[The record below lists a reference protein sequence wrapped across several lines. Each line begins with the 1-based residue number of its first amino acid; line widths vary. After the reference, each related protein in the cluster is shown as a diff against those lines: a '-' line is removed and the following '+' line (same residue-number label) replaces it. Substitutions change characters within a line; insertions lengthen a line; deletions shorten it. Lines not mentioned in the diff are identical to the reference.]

1 MREVQGQPLPLGI
14 NISGDH
20 VNFSVA
26 APEGERCWLL
36 LYRAG
41 EEEPKERYEMTE
53 AIGEVRF
60 LALEGMDPADYEYNY
75 MIGGE
80 VTVDPYARGLAGRDI
95 WGKERDIQK
104 HEVRGV
110 LKNGRYDW
118 EGDEPLKL
126 PFHSIVA
133 YSLHVRGFTKH
144 TSSGVEKKGTFSG
157 VVEKLPYLK
166 DLGINQ
172 IQCMP
177 VYEFEECGRFRN
189 YWGYGQAYYFAPKS
203 AYAASGDGERELKDM
218 VKACHK
224 EGIEVV
230 LEMPFTGD
238 TSKQLMEECLRYYCL
253 EYHIDG
259 FLLNPYVAPMDA
271 IHADPILK
279 HTKILVHD
287 TGFQT
292 VMRRFL
298 KGDEGMVRDVMYWL
312 RHQSETKEILNMIT
326 GQTGFTLRDLVSYDG
341 KHNEANGEQNQDGPD
356 YNYSWNCGAE
366 GPSRKKAVT
375 ELRKNQTRNAFFLL
389 LLAQGTPC
397 ILAGDEFGN
406 TQKGNNNVYC
416 QDNPVGWLDWSG
428 LEKHPELH
436 DFVKELIAFR
446 KKHPVFWP
454 EKEMTGMTYS
464 KKGVPDVSYHG
475 ENAWRV
481 PLEVSSRQLGV
492 YYSGADQTGENDEDC
507 FVAYNMHWLEHTFA
521 LPALP
526 KGKKWYRIA
535 STQEGVL
542 DKAEPLDDQK
552 FAEVKERTIMIFSG
566 R

>member
-26 APEGERCWLL
+26 VPEGERCWLL

-492 YYSGADQTGENDEDC
+492 YYSGTDQTGECDEDC

-535 STQEGVL
+535 STQEGIL
-542 DKAEPLDDQK
+542 DKAEPLEDQK
-552 FAEVKERTIMIFSG
+552 FAEVKERTIMIFAG

>member
-26 APEGERCWLL
+26 VPEGERCWLL

-189 YWGYGQAYYFAPKS
+189 YWGYGPAYYFAPKS

-271 IHADPILK
+271 IHTDPILK

-492 YYSGADQTGENDEDC
+492 YYSGTDRTGEGDEDC

-526 KGKKWYRIA
+526 RGKKWYRIA
-535 STQEGVL
+535 STREGIL

>member
-14 NISGDH
+14 NTSGDH

-26 APEGERCWLL
+26 VPEGERCWLL

-157 VVEKLPYLK
+157 VAEKLPYLK
-166 DLGINQ
+166 DMGINQ

-177 VYEFEECGRFRN
+177 VYEFEECGRSRN
-189 YWGYGQAYYFAPKS
+189 YWGYGPAYYFAPKS

-238 TSKQLMEECLRYYCL
+238 TSKQLMEECLRYYYL

-492 YYSGADQTGENDEDC
+492 YYSGTDRTGEGDDDW

-526 KGKKWYRIA
+526 RGKKWYRIA
-535 STQEGVL
+535 STREGIL

>member
-26 APEGERCWLL
+26 VPEGERCWLL

-492 YYSGADQTGENDEDC
+492 YYSGTDRTGEGDEDC

-526 KGKKWYRIA
+526 RGKKWYRIA
-535 STQEGVL
+535 STQEGIL

>member
-26 APEGERCWLL
+26 VPEGERCWLL

-189 YWGYGQAYYFAPKS
+189 YWGYGPAYYFAPKS

-492 YYSGADQTGENDEDC
+492 YYSGTDRTGEGDEDC

-526 KGKKWYRIA
+526 RGKKWYRIA
-535 STQEGVL
+535 LTREGIL

>member
-26 APEGERCWLL
+26 VPEGERCWLL

-157 VVEKLPYLK
+157 VVEKLSYLK

-492 YYSGADQTGENDEDC
+492 YYSGTDRTGEGDEDC

-526 KGKKWYRIA
+526 RGKKWYLIA
-535 STQEGVL
+535 STQEGIL

>member
-1 MREVQGQPLPLGI
+1 MREVQGQPLPLGV
-14 NISGDH
+14 NVSGDH

-26 APEGERCWLL
+26 VPEGERCWLL

-492 YYSGADQTGENDEDC
+492 YYSGTDRTGEGDEDC

-526 KGKKWYRIA
+526 RGKKWYRIA
-535 STQEGVL
+535 STQEGIL

>member
-26 APEGERCWLL
+26 VPEGERCWLL

-535 STQEGVL
+535 STQEGIL

>member
-26 APEGERCWLL
+26 VPEGERCWLL

-406 TQKGNNNVYC
+406 TQNGNNNVYC

-428 LEKHPELH
+428 LDKHPELH

-492 YYSGADQTGENDEDC
+492 YYSGTDRTGEGDEDC

-526 KGKKWYRIA
+526 RGKKWYLIA
-535 STQEGVL
+535 STQEGIL

>member
-26 APEGERCWLL
+26 VPEGERCWLL

-172 IQCMP
+172 VQCMP

-189 YWGYGQAYYFAPKS
+189 YWGYGPAYYFAPKS

-271 IHADPILK
+271 IHTDPILK

-535 STQEGVL
+535 STQEGIL

>member
-26 APEGERCWLL
+26 VPEGERGWLL

-492 YYSGADQTGENDEDC
+492 YYSGTDRTGEGDEDC

-526 KGKKWYRIA
+526 RGKKWYRIA
-535 STQEGVL
+535 STQEGIL

>member
-26 APEGERCWLL
+26 VPEGERCWLL

-189 YWGYGQAYYFAPKS
+189 YWGYGPAYYFAPKS

-259 FLLNPYVAPMDA
+259 FLLNPYAAPMDA
-271 IHADPILK
+271 ILK

-446 KKHPVFWP
+446 KKHPIFWP

-492 YYSGADQTGENDEDC
+492 YYSGTDRTGEGDEDC

-526 KGKKWYRIA
+526 RGKKWYRIA

>member
-26 APEGERCWLL
+26 VPEGERCWLL

-133 YSLHVRGFTKH
+133 YSLHVQGFTKH

-189 YWGYGQAYYFAPKS
+189 YWGYGPAYYFAPKS

-492 YYSGADQTGENDEDC
+492 YYSGTDRTGEGDEDC

-526 KGKKWYRIA
+526 RGKKWYRIA
-535 STQEGVL
+535 STREGIL

>member
-26 APEGERCWLL
+26 VPEGERCWLL

-189 YWGYGQAYYFAPKS
+189 YWGYGPAYYFAPKS

-271 IHADPILK
+271 IHTDPILK

-492 YYSGADQTGENDEDC
+492 YYSGTDRTGEGDEDC

-526 KGKKWYRIA
+526 RGKKWYRIA
-535 STQEGVL
+535 STREGVL

>member
-26 APEGERCWLL
+26 VPEGERCWLL

-189 YWGYGQAYYFAPKS
+189 YWGYGPAYYFAPKS

-259 FLLNPYVAPMDA
+259 FLLNPYVAPIDA
-271 IHADPILK
+271 IHTDPILK

-492 YYSGADQTGENDEDC
+492 YYSGTDRTGEGDEDC

-526 KGKKWYRIA
+526 RGKKWYRIA

>member
-20 VNFSVA
+20 VNFSMAV
-26 APEGERCWLL
+26 PEGERCWLL

-157 VVEKLPYLK
+157 VVEKLSYLK

-428 LEKHPELH
+428 LDKHPELH

-492 YYSGADQTGENDEDC
+492 YYSGTDRTGEGDEDC

-526 KGKKWYRIA
+526 RGKKWYLIA
-535 STQEGVL
+535 STQEGIL

>member
-26 APEGERCWLL
+26 VPEGERCWLL

-189 YWGYGQAYYFAPKS
+189 YWGYGPAYYFAPKS

-492 YYSGADQTGENDEDC
+492 YYSGTDRTGEGDEDC

-526 KGKKWYRIA
+526 RGKKWYLIA
-535 STQEGVL
+535 STQEGIL

>member
-26 APEGERCWLL
+26 VPEGERCWLL

-95 WGKERDIQK
+95 WGKERDVQK

-492 YYSGADQTGENDEDC
+492 YYSGTDRTGEGDEDC

-526 KGKKWYRIA
+526 RGKKWYRIA
-535 STQEGVL
+535 STQEGIL

>member
-26 APEGERCWLL
+26 VPEGERCWLL

-535 STQEGVL
+535 STREGIL

>member
-1 MREVQGQPLPLGI
+1 MREIQGQPLPLGI

-26 APEGERCWLL
+26 VPEGERCWLL

-492 YYSGADQTGENDEDC
+492 YYSGTDRTGEGDEDC

-526 KGKKWYRIA
+526 RGKKWYRIA

>member
-26 APEGERCWLL
+26 VPEGERCWLL

-189 YWGYGQAYYFAPKS
+189 YWGYGPAYYFAPKS

-492 YYSGADQTGENDEDC
+492 YYSGTDRTGEGDEDC

-535 STQEGVL
+535 STREGIL

>member
-26 APEGERCWLL
+26 VPEGERCWLL

-189 YWGYGQAYYFAPKS
+189 YWGYGPAYYFAPKS

-271 IHADPILK
+271 IHTDPILK

-436 DFVKELIAFR
+436 DFVKELIACR

-492 YYSGADQTGENDEDC
+492 YYSGTDRTGEGDEDC

-526 KGKKWYRIA
+526 RGKKWYRIA

>member
-26 APEGERCWLL
+26 VPEGERCWLL

-157 VVEKLPYLK
+157 VVEKLSYLK

-428 LEKHPELH
+428 LDKHPELH

-492 YYSGADQTGENDEDC
+492 YYSGTDRTGEGDEDC

-526 KGKKWYRIA
+526 RGKKWYLIA
-535 STQEGVL
+535 STQEGIL

>member
-26 APEGERCWLL
+26 VPEGERCWLL

-189 YWGYGQAYYFAPKS
+189 YWGYGPAYYFAPKS

-271 IHADPILK
+271 IHTDPILK

-492 YYSGADQTGENDEDC
+492 YYSGTDRTGEGDEDC

-535 STQEGVL
+535 STQEGIL

>member
-26 APEGERCWLL
+26 VPEGERCWLL

-189 YWGYGQAYYFAPKS
+189 YWGYGPAYYFAPKS

-271 IHADPILK
+271 IHTDPILK

-446 KKHPVFWP
+446 KKHPIFWP

-492 YYSGADQTGENDEDC
+492 YYSGTDRTGEGDEDC

-526 KGKKWYRIA
+526 RGKKWYRIA
-535 STQEGVL
+535 STQEGIL
-542 DKAEPLDDQK
+542 DKAEPLEDQK

>member
-26 APEGERCWLL
+26 VPEGERCWLL

-492 YYSGADQTGENDEDC
+492 YYSGTDRTGEGDEDC

-526 KGKKWYRIA
+526 RGKKWYLIA
-535 STQEGVL
+535 STQEGIL

>member
-26 APEGERCWLL
+26 VPEGERCWLL

-428 LEKHPELH
+428 LDKHPELH

-492 YYSGADQTGENDEDC
+492 YYSGTDRTGEGDEDC

-526 KGKKWYRIA
+526 RGKKWYLIA
-535 STQEGVL
+535 STQEGIL

>member
-26 APEGERCWLL
+26 VPEGERCWLL

-189 YWGYGQAYYFAPKS
+189 YWGYGPAYYFAPKS

-271 IHADPILK
+271 IHTDPILK

-526 KGKKWYRIA
+526 RGKKWYRIA
-535 STQEGVL
+535 STQEGIL

>member
-26 APEGERCWLL
+26 VPEGERCWLL

-172 IQCMP
+172 IPCMP

-189 YWGYGQAYYFAPKS
+189 YWGYGTAYYFARKS

-492 YYSGADQTGENDEDC
+492 YYSGTDRTGEGDEDC

-526 KGKKWYRIA
+526 RGKKWYRIA

>member
-26 APEGERCWLL
+26 VPEGERCWLL

-189 YWGYGQAYYFAPKS
+189 YWGYGPAYYFAPKS

-492 YYSGADQTGENDEDC
+492 YYSGTDRTGEGDEDC

-526 KGKKWYRIA
+526 RGKKWYRIA

>member
-26 APEGERCWLL
+26 VPEGERCWLL

-189 YWGYGQAYYFAPKS
+189 YWGYGPAYYFAPKS

-446 KKHPVFWP
+446 KQHPVFWP

-492 YYSGADQTGENDEDC
+492 YYSGTDRTGEGDEDC

-526 KGKKWYRIA
+526 RGKKWYRIA
-535 STQEGVL
+535 STREGIL

>member
-26 APEGERCWLL
+26 VPEGERCWLL

-118 EGDEPLKL
+118 EGDEPLKR

-492 YYSGADQTGENDEDC
+492 YYSGTDRTGEGDEDC

-526 KGKKWYRIA
+526 RGKKWYRIA
-535 STQEGVL
+535 STQEGIL

>member
-26 APEGERCWLL
+26 VPEGERCWLL

-189 YWGYGQAYYFAPKS
+189 YWGYGPAYYFAPKS

-259 FLLNPYVAPMDA
+259 FLLNLYVAPMDA

-492 YYSGADQTGENDEDC
+492 YYSGTDRTGEGDEDC

-526 KGKKWYRIA
+526 RGKKWYRIA
-535 STQEGVL
+535 STREGIL

>member
-26 APEGERCWLL
+26 VPEGERCWLL

-189 YWGYGQAYYFAPKS
+189 YWGYGPAYYFAPKS

-271 IHADPILK
+271 IHTDPILK
-279 HTKILVHD
+279 HTRILVHD

-535 STQEGVL
+535 STQEGIL

>member
-26 APEGERCWLL
+26 VPEGERCWLL

-259 FLLNPYVAPMDA
+259 FLLNPYVVPMDA

-492 YYSGADQTGENDEDC
+492 YYSGTDRTGEGDEDC

-526 KGKKWYRIA
+526 RGKKWYRIA
-535 STQEGVL
+535 STQEGIL